1 MNEQRRI
8 FDFIMGG
15 CSGFCFFYGDFIGY
29 SIGSLMLVTHIVT
42 VFRERMLKA
51 LDKNLEESKK

>member
-42 VFRERMLKA
+42 VFRDRMLKS
-51 LDKNLEESKK
+51 LDKSLEEEKQ